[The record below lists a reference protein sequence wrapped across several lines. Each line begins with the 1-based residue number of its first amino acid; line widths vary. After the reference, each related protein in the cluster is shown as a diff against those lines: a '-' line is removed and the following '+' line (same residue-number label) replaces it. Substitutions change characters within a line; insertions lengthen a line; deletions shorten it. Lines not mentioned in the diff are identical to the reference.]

1 MKLVGFMLAPEHE
14 ENLEIL
20 AKELGWSRSR
30 VIRELLAHAK
40 VRTQPSIDVTSGAK
54 VCVG

>member
-54 VCVG
+54 ACVG